1 MKLLAIEP
9 QQYMHY
15 YQGRYQRSE
24 SYGHT
29 VYVLNGIGTD
39 DLWPTEPY
47 RLVGSKQIDEIV
59 AEAKRWHAEE
69 QFDGVITYAEFAV
82 TAVAAVAEAL
92 GLPGIDVH
100 AAIQSRNKYLMRQAY
115 QRAGAPIPSYR
126 YVAELSEAL
135 AAAEE
140 FGYPVILKPTLG
152 AGSYYV
158 FKVHSPQE
166 MAERFGEAQEGIA
179 HLGELLADAD
189 GMDLGPNGLL
199 VESFLDGKE
208 YLMEAVVWDD
218 EVYLGSVVDRI
229 TVEGDNFDDDV
240 HHAPTTLGPEEL
252 AKVHRAVT
260 IAAHGQGLRRSVMHA
275 EVRFHNGEP
284 HLLEI
289 AARVGGGGLET
300 IAELTAAHDPILAT
314 VDIGLGRHPKVRH
327 FQPTGTHITAMCLIS
342 EAGYVDEVI
351 VPDEVKNSDKVFLL
365 KITAK
370 PGDKIKRPPEGNTI
384 IGFLGCKGN
393 SFEEAFNTMNDFAT
407 KIQVRFREPAR
418 PAEPAVAAAAH

>member
-39 DLWPTEPY
+39 DFWPTERY
-47 RLVGSKQIDEIV
+47 RLVGSKQIDDII

-92 GLPGIDVH
+92 GLPGIDVQ

-115 QRAGAPIPSYR
+115 QRGGAPIPSYR
-126 YVAELSEAL
+126 YVAELSDAL

-140 FGYPVILKPTLG
+140 YGYPVILKPTLG

-158 FKVHSPQE
+158 FKVHNPQE
-166 MAERFGEAQEGIA
+166 MTKHFAEAQEGIA
-179 HLGELLADAD
+179 HLGDLLADAD

-199 VESFLDGKE
+199 VESFLNGKE
-208 YLMEAVVWDD
+208 YLMECVAWDD

-229 TVEGDNFDDDV
+229 TQEGDNFDDDV
-240 HHAPTTLGPEEL
+240 HHAPTTLSPEDI

-260 IAAHGQGLRRSVMHA
+260 IAAHAQGLRRSVMHA

-300 IAELTAAHDPILAT
+300 IAQLTADHDPIEAT
-314 VDIGLGRHPKVRH
+314 VDIGLGRKPKVRH

-384 IGFLGCKGN
+384 IGFLGTKGN
-393 SFEEAFNTMNDFAT
+393 SFEEAFNTMNDLAA
-407 KIQVRFREPAR
+407 KIHVRFREPAI
-418 PAEPAVAAAAH
+418 AAAH

>member
-15 YQGRYQRSE
+15 YQGRYQRAE
-24 SYGHT
+24 TYGHV
-29 VYVLNGIGTD
+29 VYVLNGTGTED
-39 DLWPTEPY
+39 FWPAERY
-47 RLVGSKQIDEIV
+47 RLVGSKQIDDMI
-59 AEAKRWHAEE
+59 AEARRWHAEE
-69 QFDGVITYAEFAV
+69 QFDGVITFAEFAV
-82 TAVAAVAEAL
+82 TAVAAIADAL
-92 GLPGIDVH
+92 GLPGIDVT
-100 AAIQSRNKYLMRQAY
+100 AAVQSRNKYLMRQAY
-115 QRAGAPIPSYR
+115 ERGGAPIPSYR
-126 YVAELSEAL
+126 FVAELRDAL
-135 AAAEE
+135 SAAEE

-158 FKVHSPQE
+158 FKVHSPAE
-166 MAERFGEAQEGIA
+166 MAERFGQAQDGIA
-179 HLGELLADAD
+179 HLGDLLADAD

-208 YLMEAVVWDD
+208 YLIEGVAWDD

-229 TVEGDNFDDDV
+229 TAEGDNFDDDV
-240 HHAPTTLGPEEL
+240 HHAPTTLGEDDL

-260 IAAHGQGLRRSVMHA
+260 LAAHAQGLRRSVMHA

-300 IAELTAAHDPILAT
+300 IAQLTADHDPIEAT
-314 VDIGLGRHPKVRH
+314 VDVALGRKPKVRH

-342 EAGYVDEVI
+342 AAGIVEEVV
-351 VPDEVKNSDKVFLL
+351 VPDEVANSDKVFLL
-365 KITAK
+365 KITAE

-384 IGFLGCKGN
+384 LGFLGTTGN
-393 SFEEAFNTMNDFAT
+393 SLEEAYDTMTDFAD
-407 KIQVRFREPAR
+407 KIHVSF
-418 PAEPAVAAAAH
+418 AEPAKQL

>member
-29 VYVLNGIGTD
+29 VYVLNGIGTED
-39 DLWPTEPY
+39 FWPADRY
-47 RLVGSKQIDEIV
+47 RLVGSKDINDIIT
-59 AEAKRWHAEE
+59 EAKRWHAEE

-82 TAVAAVAEAL
+82 TAVAAVADAL
-92 GLPGIDVH
+92 GLPGISVD
-100 AAIQSRNKYLMRQAY
+100 AAIKSRNKYLMRQAY
-115 QRAGAPIPSYR
+115 EAGGAPIPSYR

-135 AAAEE
+135 AAGEE

-158 FKVHSPQE
+158 FKVHDAEE
-166 MAERFGEAQEGIA
+166 MTKHFPEAMEGIA
-179 HLGELLADAD
+179 HLGDLLADAD

-218 EVYLGSVVDRI
+218 EVFLGSVVDRI

-240 HHAPTTLGPEEL
+240 HHAPTTMGPEDI

-260 IAAHGQGLRRSVMHA
+260 LAAHAQGLRRSIMHA

-300 IAELTAAHDPILAT
+300 IAQLTADHDPIEAT
-314 VDIGLGRHPKVRH
+314 VDIGLGRKPKVRH

-342 EAGYVDEVI
+342 PPGYVDEVI
-351 VPDEVKNSDKVFLL
+351 VPEEVSSSDKVFLL

-384 IGFLGCKGN
+384 LGFLGCKGD
-393 SFEEAFNTMNDFAT
+393 SFEEAFNTMNDFAD
-407 KIQVRFREPAR
+407 KIHVRFREPAQ
-418 PAEPAVAAAAH
+418 PAVAAAAH